1 MRHRR
6 CETRGSTAGVGR
18 ERGGGVSEI
27 FSQTIR
33 MRCPDPTKLLE
44 LIEQWDLANAMGD
57 ITAYM
62 GTRVLADREHEG
74 WLTII
79 VDFGVIDPEVSAAEE
94 AMRHNDLPT
103 TQAMAS
109 AAWALADGP
118 PEYCNFDEIYRTDR

>member
-1 MRHRR
+1 
-6 CETRGSTAGVGR
+6 
-18 ERGGGVSEI
+18 
-27 FSQTIR
+27 